1 MPQVWPD
8 DIVPNACEF
17 FLQHNTTV
25 FESPITRTRQRLRR
39 PGERWMCTASFRLVR
54 EKAQR
59 LDALLAKLAGSYDTV
74 TLGDWARINP
84 SGDNLDKTGIPNT
97 FFSDGTDFTDNTEF
111 AVPDEVARLRF
122 AAVRGASSLRA
133 KGWMPNTAP
142 LDAGD
147 YIGVGGW
154 IYMLTDD
161 ASSDGNGF
169 STLNIAPRVRADT
182 AADTLIVRHRP
193 KSPMVL
199 IDDDQ
204 PNRSIQ
210 VGTVY
215 HYTLSFAEALV

>member
-59 LDALLAKLAGSYDTV
+59 LDALLAKLSGSYDTV
-74 TLGDWARINP
+74 RLGDWARIRP
-84 SGDNLDKTGIPNT
+84 SGDNLDKSGIPNT
-97 FFSDGTDFTDNTEF
+97 IFSDGTTFTDGTGF
-111 AVPDEVARLRF
+111 AVPNEIARVRYGE
-122 AAVRGASSLRA
+122 VRGSSTIRTE
-133 KGWMPNTAP
+133 GWMPDTAP

-147 YIGVGGW
+147 YIEVGGW
-154 IYMLTDD
+154 LYMLAED
-161 ASSDGNGF
+161 AFANGVGD
-169 STLNIAPRVRADT
+169 SILQVVPRVRETVASQ
-182 AADTLIVRHRP
+182 TLLVRQRP
-193 KSPMVL
+193 KSPMML